1 VFEIKGNAVQSPF
14 STELTNFSDLT
25 TVLDLLH
32 LPTVLVDNEGRIK
45 FCNQAFSQLIKAD
58 RRLDGAL
65 IGQQVFDVLELQSG
79 SADALSR
86 VNAAIVSNT
95 AADELIEIRDPLGS
109 VGWYKVQIS
118 FSAVSRA
125 NCLSFTDVS
134 SLKTFESAA
143 SKIKAQNAILFDSVS
158 AGLGE
163 WFFEEN
169 LISLGPRVAM
179 MIGDEPDLW
188 VKQPVSALLAR
199 CHPDDQAQLE
209 REVDQLRS
217 TSDQKIHT
225 ELRLKHNAGHWIA
238 VLARGH
244 VKRRSLDNAAESITI
259 VFMDITQFRHEN
271 SRWMHR
277 AQLSV
282 DWFWSTNPQGF
293 LTEVSK
299 QMAEQLGGLEA
310 DLMKKPLIEVMR
322 LAGVHGAEEVFMALA
337 GKVKV
342 HKGMVLRMDR
352 PGNTPIWVELDASP
366 RYSYLGKFEGYEGV
380 ARHVT
385 KKHLQELELLEAK
398 QLAEESNRSKS
409 AFLAAMSHEIR
420 TPMNGV
426 LGMAEMLAT
435 TELDEDQA
443 ESLGII
449 RRSATHLLSLIDGIL
464 DFSKLEADRVDIE
477 EREVNIEDLI
487 YGTTDSL
494 MPLANSKGI
503 RLRSFSDPLLPTA
516 MLDETRLRQILNNL
530 VGNAIKFSASETNR
544 QGAVYLRAVSND
556 AGMLKIS
563 VSDNG
568 IGISRNHLSTV
579 FNAFNQAEVST
590 TRRFGG
596 TGLGLAI
603 SKKLVDLMGGNIEV
617 DSVLGQ
623 GTTFTVFLPLRQVS
637 KVPSCDELLRS
648 KHCVIVGDAS
658 IENDDLKMS
667 VALRGATVRL
677 EANVSAAYES
687 LNTVERPT
695 FYLHNLRGVV
705 ETSYVKAINQFVW
718 PSAVAHILITEG
730 TRKSL
735 RMIEEKVACVDWGR
749 PSVLV
754 NAINLLS
761 QDRTQIPDTEY
772 AAKKRLI
779 GIGMERKVER
789 LSPLIKVL
797 VAEDDL
803 INQKVI
809 SKQLAHLGV
818 SADFASTGRE
828 ALDLWLANKNYS
840 LILTDLH
847 MPEMDGY
854 ELTRRIRETEGPDE
868 HVAIAALTANAVTG
882 EAFEAYK
889 VGIDVYLTKPIRLA
903 DLSVAIATFANLPE
917 LDPVADP
924 KSPPQLSDDGAPKV
938 VNFNSSTLFEV
949 IGDDYAMVCELIKSY
964 TESLE
969 KDLDSITSA
978 LIQLDAKT
986 CTQLGHRLKSSSRS
1000 VGALRLGDI
1009 FSAIELG
1016 TSIVSRQ
1023 QAFATCA
1030 ELTEAF
1036 DAFKRDSVA
1045 GLADLEKRDA
1055 NR

>member
-1 VFEIKGNAVQSPF
+1 VQSPS
-14 STELTNFSDLT
+14 STELINLT
-25 TVLDLLH
+25 DPTPVLDLLH
-32 LPTVLVDNEGRIK
+32 LPTVLVDNAGCIQYG
-45 FCNQAFSQLIKAD
+45 NQVFSQLLKLEIQKTQ
-58 RRLDGAL
+58 AL
-65 IGQQVFDVLELQSG
+65 IGQRVFEVLEHQPG
-79 SADALSR
+79 SHDAISR
-86 VNAAIVSNT
+86 LNSAILSNT
-95 AADELIEIRDPLGS
+95 VADELVEIRDSLGS
-109 VGWYKVQIS
+109 FGWYKVQ
-118 FSAVSRA
+118 VSYGA
-125 NCLSFTDVS
+125 ASSCNCLTFTDVS
-134 SLKTFESAA
+134 SLKSLETAVT
-143 SKIKAQNAILFDSVS
+143 KIKAQNSVLFDSVN
-158 AGLGE
+158 AGLGD
-163 WFFEEN
+163 WFVDEN
-169 LISLGPRVAM
+169 LVSLGPRVAR
-179 MIGDEPDLW
+179 MIGDDPDLW
-188 VKQPVSALLAR
+188 NKQPISVLFSR

-209 REVDQLRS
+209 QKVTDLLASGE
-217 TSDQKIHT
+217 QKIHS
-225 ELRLKHNAGHWIA
+225 ELRLKHKDGHWIA

-244 VKRRSLDNAAESITI
+244 VKRRTVDNAVESISI
-259 VFMDITQFRHEN
+259 VFMDITELRHEN
-271 SRWMHR
+271 ARWMNR

-293 LTEVSK
+293 LTEISTE
-299 QMAEQLGGLEA
+299 MAALLGSEKT

-322 LAGVHGAEEVFMALA
+322 LAGVHGAEDVYMALA
-337 GKVKV
+337 GKKKV
-342 HKGMVLRMDR
+342 LKGMTLRLDR
-352 PGNTPIWVELDASP
+352 AGNTPLWVELDATP
-366 RYSYLGKFEGYEGV
+366 RYSYVGKFEGYEGV
-380 ARHVT
+380 ARDVT
-385 KKHLQELELLEAK
+385 TRQMQELELMEAK

-443 ESLGII
+443 ESLSII

-487 YGTTDSL
+487 YGTSDSL
-494 MPLANSKGI
+494 MSVANSKGI

-516 MLDETRLRQILNNL
+516 LLDETRLRQVLSNL

-544 QGAVYLRAVSND
+544 QGAVYLRAVSDD
-556 AGMLKIS
+556 AQMLKIS
-563 VSDNG
+563 VADNG
-568 IGISRNHLSTV
+568 IGISPNHLKNV

-603 SKKLVDLMGGNIEV
+603 SKKLVELMGGNIEV

-623 GTTFTVFLPLRQVS
+623 GTTFTVFVPLRAVNAAANCQ
-637 KVPSCDELLRS
+637 ELLRA
-648 KHCVIVGDAS
+648 KHCVIVGESS
-658 IENDDLKMS
+658 IENEDLQRS
-667 VALRGATVRL
+667 VALKGATVRL
-677 EANVSAAYES
+677 EPNVSAAYAS
-687 LNTVERPT
+687 LSSVERPT

-705 ETSYVKAINQFVW
+705 ETTYINSINALVW
-718 PSAVAHILITEG
+718 PPGVAHLLITEG

-754 NAINLLS
+754 NAVTLMS
-761 QDRTQIPDTEY
+761 QDRSQIPNTEH

-779 GIGMERKVER
+779 GMGLERKVEK

-818 SADFASTGRE
+818 TADFASTGRE

-889 VGIDVYLTKPIRLA
+889 VGIDVYLTKPIQLA
-903 DLSVAIATFANLPE
+903 DLSVAISTFANLP
-917 LDPVADP
+917 DIQYVANTPESVQMSDAG
-924 KSPPQLSDDGAPKV
+924 SPDL
-938 VNFNSSTLFEV
+938 VNFNASTLYEI

-964 TESLE
+964 SEALE
-969 KDLDSITSA
+969 NDLELVTTA
-978 LIQLDAKT
+978 LVQLDAKA
-986 CTQLGHRLKSSSRS
+986 CKQLGHRLKSSSKS

-1009 FSAIELG
+1009 FSTIESG
-1016 TSIVSRQ
+1016 TSIASKQ

-1030 ELTEAF
+1030 ELTDAF
-1036 DAFKRDSVA
+1036 EAFKRDAAV
-1045 GLADLEKRDA
+1045 GLANLGKRDA
-1055 NR
+1055 TK